1 MVVLPEINGR
11 SDFHEGALRNLPIL
25 AIVIKR
31 SAHIG
36 KTLHKS
42 FAIIAHHDISQ
53 EVYKKT
59 SLRDFADNNSLTIVQ
74 VN

>member
-1 MVVLPEINGR
+1 MADPIFTRGR
-11 SDFHEGALRNLPIL
+11 SEILRSL

-36 KTLHKS
+36 KTLRKS